1 MGSGTVKRG
10 CPFYKD
16 EKGCKKLQSER
27 NCYQC
32 PLVELEILK
41 VDFKKE
47 KDISSLNAYNFKLL
61 QKENEYLKYLLGDKI
76 LKEHQDSIGEIQE
89 VKDNG

>member
-1 MGSGTVKRG
+1 MGSSTVKRG

-16 EKGCKKLQSER
+16 EEGCKKLQSER

-41 VDFKKE
+41 VDFKRE
-47 KDISSLNAYNFKLL
+47 KGIRSLNEHNFKLL

-76 LKEHQDSIGEIQE
+76 LKGYQDSMGKNSIG
-89 VKDNG
+89 